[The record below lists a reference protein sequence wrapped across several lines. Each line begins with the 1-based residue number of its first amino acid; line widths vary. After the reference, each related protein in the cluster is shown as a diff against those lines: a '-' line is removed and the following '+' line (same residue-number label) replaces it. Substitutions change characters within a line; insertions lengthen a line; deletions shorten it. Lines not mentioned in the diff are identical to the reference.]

1 MMAKRIPNMKNRMLV
16 SMLAGSALAATTL
29 AADVTPL
36 FVLETAPMT
45 EFAPS
50 PLDAGMV
57 RAIQMLPLRVDELP
71 GEIPGFDRSYAQLIN
86 TMLHTIAKPM
96 RVAVVHDS
104 DSADGPTMGY
114 GAVFSMNMGD
124 EASAK
129 ALHEQVLGAMAES
142 GAPDFEVLSNG
153 MSLMET
159 PGGPPIMFGPNR
171 DGGAWRYEAR
181 LGYSGTAAGLM
192 PKVDAAHGGKQ
203 VAQISVDLR
212 ALTPMLNLAKR
223 EASNQGEDLP
233 LKVLG
238 ELEHMGLA
246 GDNAMRVNVGM
257 SYQGGGSLTTAR
269 VENLGGMWS
278 TLGLP
283 DGAIDPA
290 IYNLV
295 PADAWSAKFS
305 RFDLEMITTL
315 MAKLDEYGV
324 PASEHVDQIGQ
335 TIGIDLVHDLVEPLG
350 GHAVMY
356 TSESTGGGGLAST
369 VMLLQVRD
377 SAKMLETNQ
386 KLIDLTNMMTMMV
399 PYAGRYI
406 RIAPW
411 EHDGMQLFSL
421 RFPGTPVPLEFTFA
435 YEGDWAV
442 FAVTPQ
448 GAVTAVNQIR
458 GKGDKGLGSV
468 ALFRES
474 IPGDRELFS
483 ASFVN
488 APRMFHK
495 GYGTVAMIGSGLANL
510 SRSPWDRNRDPGMIV
525 PTYGELYAATRP
537 IASWSYWDGDAL
549 EIRSTGSGSIL
560 ANMVVTAGKSSGL
573 GSMIGAFSSI
583 APTVAQQQ
591 GGFGMLTPPALPGV
605 IDSWM
610 SPIELA
616 AAALVQIPESTLASP
631 EAESPE

>member
-1 MMAKRIPNMKNRMLV
+1 MMPLMTNRKLMV
-16 SMLAGSALAATTL
+16 VLAGSTLAATTQ

-36 FVLETAPMT
+36 FVLETAPMK
-45 EFAPS
+45 EFAPH

-57 RAIQMLPLRVDELP
+57 RALQMLPLRVDELP
-71 GEIPGFDRSYAQLIN
+71 GEIPGFERSYAQFIV
-86 TMLHTIAKPM
+86 TALHTAAKPM

-104 DSADGPTMGY
+104 ENAQGPTMGY

-129 ALHEQVLGAMAES
+129 ALHEQILGAMAQA
-142 GAPDFEVLSNG
+142 GAPEFEIHSSG
-153 MSLMET
+153 MTLVET
-159 PGGPPIMFGPNR
+159 PDGPPVMFGPNR
-171 DGGAWRYEAR
+171 DGGEWRYEAR
-181 LGYSGTAAGLM
+181 LGFAGSAAGLIGQAD
-192 PKVDAAHGGKQ
+192 PAHGGKS
-203 VAQISVDLR
+203 VAQIVVDLR
-212 ALTPMLNLAKR
+212 ALTPMMDLAKR
-223 EASNQGEDLP
+223 EASRQDDDLP
-233 LKVLG
+233 MQLLG
-238 ELEHMGLA
+238 ELEQMGFA

-283 DGAIDPA
+283 DGAIDSSV
-290 IYNLV
+290 YNLV

-305 RFDLEMITTL
+305 RFDLEMITAI
-315 MAKLDEYGV
+315 MAKLDQYGV
-324 PASEHVDQIGQ
+324 PATEHVNQVGQ
-335 TIGIDLVHDLVEPLG
+335 TVGIDLVADLIAPLG

-356 TSESTGGGGLAST
+356 TSESTGGGGLASS

-406 RIAPW
+406 RIVPW
-411 EHDGMQLFSL
+411 QHDDMQLFSL
-421 RFPGTPVPLEFTFA
+421 RFPGTPIPLEFTFA

-448 GAVTAVNQIR
+448 GAVAAVNQIR
-458 GKGDKGLGSV
+458 GQGDKGLGSV
-468 ALFRES
+468 ASFRES
-474 IPGDRELFS
+474 FPEGRELFS

-488 APRMFHK
+488 TPRMFHK
-495 GYGTVAMIGSGLANL
+495 GYGTVSMIGSGLANL
-510 SRSPWDRNRDPGMIV
+510 ARSPWDRNRDPGMIV

-549 EIRSTGSGSIL
+549 EVRSTGSGSIL
-560 ANMVVTAGKSSGL
+560 ANMVATAGKSSGF

-583 APTVAQQQ
+583 APMIAQQQ
-591 GGFGMLTPPALPGV
+591 GGFGMLPPPTAPGV
-605 IDSWM
+605 IESWM
-610 SPIELA
+610 SPIQLA
-616 AAALVQIPESTLASP
+616 AAALTQTVQAPAVEVSQD
-631 EAESPE
+631 